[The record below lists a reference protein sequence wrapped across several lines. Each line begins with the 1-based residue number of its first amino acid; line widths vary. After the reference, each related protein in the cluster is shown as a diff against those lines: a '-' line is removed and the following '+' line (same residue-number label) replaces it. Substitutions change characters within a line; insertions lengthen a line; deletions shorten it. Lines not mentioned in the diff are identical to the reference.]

1 MSRFFDF
8 PNIPRIWWV
17 VHFMLK
23 IIAEV
28 PLDFFL
34 LGSQI
39 KYQRIRCLPYLK
51 LWCWRKKKRCLGN
64 IWRIDFQISKIA
76 LHSVFSGKILIKLI
90 STALNCAR
98 GCWRISRNN
107 GISPIPPV
115 FNGPELLSSD
125 SGVLPLCPTRT
136 TLKLHNILVNFK
148 LVNSFMTET
157 VII

>member
-1 MSRFFDF
+1 M
-8 PNIPRIWWV
+8 V
-17 VHFMLK
+17 LK
-23 IIAEV
+23 E
-28 PLDFFL
+28 
-34 LGSQI
+34 
-39 KYQRIRCLPYLK
+39 
-51 LWCWRKKKRCLGN
+51 KKRCLWN

-148 LVNSFMTET
+148 LVNSYDGDRYHTET
-157 VII
+157 SPLICGANQWTGFYMITASVMKESKRS

>member
-1 MSRFFDF
+1 M
-8 PNIPRIWWV
+8 PAV
-17 VHFMLK
+17 LK
-23 IIAEV
+23 IMV
-28 PLDFFL
+28 
-34 LGSQI
+34 
-39 KYQRIRCLPYLK
+39 LK
-51 LWCWRKKKRCLGN
+51 EKKRCLRN

-76 LHSVFSGKILIKLI
+76 LHSVFSGKILI